1 MVSIESS
8 EGMSDSASSPR
19 VVRRIVVGYAV
30 DYFPGSLIIAHHT
43 LQAKLARAGYAVAVT
58 LAPLHDLPQEGVD
71 ILLAPPTLA
80 EAARRAAPDAYHVS
94 LETFAHHPFYDQ
106 LLEELA
112 AGQVWTAERLS
123 ERPAGQ
129 GEIMVYRGYERVD

>member
-1 MVSIESS
+1 
-8 EGMSDSASSPR
+8 MSDSVSSPR
-19 VVRRIVVGYAV
+19 ALRRVVVGYTV
-30 DYFPGSLIIAHHT
+30 DYFPGSLILAHHT

-58 LAPLHDLPQEGVD
+58 LAPLHDLPEGGVD
-71 ILLAPPTLA
+71 ILLAPSTLA
-80 EAARRAAPDAYHVS
+80 EEARRAAPDAYHVS

-106 LLEELA
+106 LLDELA
-112 AGQVWTAERLS
+112 AGRVWTAERIS